1 MEKKEKDNKKE
12 AYKRPLKKIFFFV
25 YSSAAA
31 VSSVAVPESA
41 SLPPHPIKRKAEI
54 RIESIVTP
62 TWILRKV

>member
-1 MEKKEKDNKKE
+1 MALQVRPFKKRKCF
-12 AYKRPLKKIFFFV
+12 I

-54 RIESIVTP
+54 RIESIITP
-62 TWILRKV
+62 S